1 MGSLV
6 GLINV
11 SAKLVASVTR
21 RLSREK
27 LVLLRIIAFKFLQ
40 AVPVILIISILA
52 FLLLSLLP
60 GDPAIIIAGEQAS
73 PEAVERVR
81 QQLGL
86 DRPFLQQLAIWLL
99 NLAQGNFGSS
109 LILNQSVLSAVGE
122 RLPVTL
128 SLTALSI
135 SVTIPV
141 GVFLGSLAAY
151 YQRSWIDAG
160 VMTFA
165 LVGVSVPA
173 FWIAILGIILFSVRL
188 GWVPSS
194 GFAPISQ
201 GFGAWFSSVILP
213 ALILSLFQ
221 IGFLARMT
229 RSAMLDVLSQDFIR
243 TARAKGLSEWRTVG
257 KHALRNALI
266 LIITATGILV
276 STAIGGSV
284 VIEQVFALPGIGRM
298 VVQAILARDYPLVQ
312 GTMLIFGFTFVMI
325 NLLVDVLYTLADPRV
340 RHD

>member
-1 MGSLV
+1 
-6 GLINV
+6 LI
-11 SAKLVASVTR
+11 
-21 RLSREK
+21 
-27 LVLLRIIAFKFLQ
+27 RIIAVKFLQ

-60 GDPAIIIAGEQAS
+60 GDPAVIIAGEQAS
-73 PEAVERVR
+73 PEAIAHVR

-86 DRPFLQQLAIWLL
+86 NRPYVEQIAIWLF
-99 NLAQGNFGSS
+99 NLARGNFGAS

-128 SLTALSI
+128 SLAALSL
-135 SVTIPV
+135 SFTIPT

-151 YQRSWIDAG
+151 YRRSWIDSA
-160 VMTFA
+160 VMTIA
-165 LVGVSVPA
+165 LLGVSVPA
-173 FWIAILGIILFSVRL
+173 FWVAILGVVLFSVKL

-194 GFAPISQ
+194 GFAPLSQ
-201 GFGAWFSSVILP
+201 GVGPWFASMVLP

-229 RSAMLDVLSQDFIR
+229 RSAMLDVLSQDYIR
-243 TARAKGLSEWRTVG
+243 TARAKGMSEWQTVG

-266 LIITATGILV
+266 MIITTAGILL
-276 STAIGGSV
+276 SAAIGGSV
-284 VIEQVFALPGIGRM
+284 IIEQVFALPGIGRM

-312 GTMLIFGFTFVMI
+312 GTMLILGFAFVII
-325 NLLVDVLYTLADPRV
+325 NLLADVLYGLADPRV
-340 RHD
+340 RHE

>member
-1 MGSLV
+1 MCSSSGIS
-6 GLINV
+6 GW
-11 SAKLVASVTR
+11 S
-21 RLSREK
+21 EK
-27 LVLLRIIAFKFLQ
+27 PQGWLYRSGEWVLLRIIAFKFLQ
-40 AVPVILIISILA
+40 AVPVILIISVLA

-73 PEAVERVR
+73 PEAVEHVR

-86 DRPFLQQLAIWLL
+86 DRPFLQQLTIWLL

-128 SLTALSI
+128 SLAALSI
-135 SVTIPV
+135 SITIPI
-141 GVFLGSLAAY
+141 GVLLGSLAAY
-151 YQRSWIDAG
+151 YRQSWIDAG

-165 LVGVSVPA
+165 LLGVSIPA

-194 GFAPISQ
+194 GFVPIGQ
-201 GFGAWFSSVILP
+201 GVGPWLSSVILP

-229 RSAMLDVLSQDFIR
+229 RSAMLDVLGQDFIR
-243 TARAKGLSEWRTVG
+243 TARAKGLSEWRTVS

-266 LIITATGILV
+266 LIITATGILL

-312 GTMLIFGFTFVMI
+312 GTMLIFGFTFVLI
-325 NLLVDVLYTLADPRV
+325 NLLVDVLYTFADPRV

>member
-1 MGSLV
+1 VRSE
-6 GLINV
+6 NQH
-11 SAKLVASVTR
+11 R
-21 RLSREK
+21 RSGELA
-27 LVLLRIIAFKFLQ
+27 LLRIIAFKFLQ

-73 PEAVERVR
+73 PEAVEHVR

-99 NLAQGNFGSS
+99 NLAQGDFGSS

-128 SLTALSI
+128 SLAALSI
-135 SVTIPV
+135 AVTIPV

-151 YQRSWIDAG
+151 YRQSWIDAG

-165 LVGVSVPA
+165 LLGVSIPA
-173 FWIAILGIILFSVRL
+173 FWIAILGIILFSVHL

-194 GFAPISQ
+194 GFTPISQ
-201 GFGAWFSSVILP
+201 GVGPWLSSVILP

-229 RSAMLDVLSQDFIR
+229 RSAMLDVMGQDFIR
-243 TARAKGLSEWRTVG
+243 TARAKGLSEWRTVS

-266 LIITATGILV
+266 LIITATGILL

-312 GTMLIFGFTFVMI
+312 GTMLIFGFTFVLI
-325 NLLVDVLYTLADPRV
+325 NLIVDVLYTLADPRV

>member
-1 MGSLV
+1 MRSE
-6 GLINV
+6 NQ
-11 SAKLVASVTR
+11 R
-21 RLSREK
+21 RLSGE
-27 LVLLRIIAFKFLQ
+27 LALLRIIAFKFLQ

-73 PEAVERVR
+73 PEAVEHVR

-128 SLTALSI
+128 SLAALSI
-135 SVTIPV
+135 AVTIPV

-151 YQRSWIDAG
+151 YRQSWIDAG

-165 LVGVSVPA
+165 LLGVSIPA
-173 FWIAILGIILFSVRL
+173 FWIAILGIILFSVHL

-194 GFAPISQ
+194 GFTPISQ
-201 GFGAWFSSVILP
+201 GVGPWLSSVILP

-229 RSAMLDVLSQDFIR
+229 RSAMLDVMGQDFIR
-243 TARAKGLSEWRTVG
+243 TARAKGLSEWRTVS

-266 LIITATGILV
+266 LIITATGILL

-312 GTMLIFGFTFVMI
+312 GTMLIFGFTFVLI
-325 NLLVDVLYTLADPRV
+325 NLIVDVLYTLADPRV

>member
-1 MGSLV
+1 MRSE
-6 GLINV
+6 NQH
-11 SAKLVASVTR
+11 
-21 RLSREK
+21 RLSGE
-27 LVLLRIIAFKFLQ
+27 LALLRIIAFKFLQ

-73 PEAVERVR
+73 PEAVEHVR

-86 DRPFLQQLAIWLL
+86 DRAFLQQLAIWLL

-128 SLTALSI
+128 SLAALSI
-135 SVTIPV
+135 AVTIPV

-151 YQRSWIDAG
+151 YRQSWIDAG

-165 LVGVSVPA
+165 LLGVSIPA
-173 FWIAILGIILFSVRL
+173 FWIAILGIILFSVHL

-194 GFAPISQ
+194 GFTPISQ
-201 GFGAWFSSVILP
+201 GVGPWLSSVILP

-229 RSAMLDVLSQDFIR
+229 RSAMLDVMGQDFIR
-243 TARAKGLSEWRTVG
+243 TARAKGLSEWRTVS

-266 LIITATGILV
+266 LIITATGILL

-312 GTMLIFGFTFVMI
+312 GTMLIFGFTFVLI
-325 NLLVDVLYTLADPRV
+325 NLIVDVLYTLADPRV

>member
-1 MGSLV
+1 
-6 GLINV
+6 
-11 SAKLVASVTR
+11 
-21 RLSREK
+21 
-27 LVLLRIIAFKFLQ
+27 
-40 AVPVILIISILA
+40 VPVVLIISILA

-60 GDPAIIIAGEQAS
+60 GDPAIIIAGDQAS
-73 PEAVERVR
+73 PAAVERVR

-86 DRPFLQQLAIWLL
+86 DHSFVEQLGIWLL

-109 LILNQSVLSAVGE
+109 LILNQSVLSAVAE

-128 SLTALSI
+128 SLAALSI
-135 SVTIPV
+135 SFTIPV
-141 GVFLGSLAAY
+141 GVLLGSIAAY
-151 YQRSWIDAG
+151 FRRTWIDAA
-160 VMTFA
+160 VMTVA
-165 LVGVSVPA
+165 LLGVSIPA
-173 FWIAILGIILFSVRL
+173 FWIAILGVILFSVQL

-194 GFAPISQ
+194 GFSPISQ
-201 GFGAWFSSVILP
+201 GIGPWFSSLVLP

-229 RSAMLDVLSQDFIR
+229 RAAMLDVLGQDYIR
-243 TARAKGLSEWRTVG
+243 TARAKGLGEWQTVG

-266 LIITATGILV
+266 LIITATGILL
-276 STAIGGSV
+276 SAAIGGSV
-284 VIEQVFALPGIGRM
+284 IIEQVFALPGIGRM

-312 GTMLIFGFTFVMI
+312 GTMLILGFSFVMI

>member
-1 MGSLV
+1 
-6 GLINV
+6 
-11 SAKLVASVTR
+11 
-21 RLSREK
+21 
-27 LVLLRIIAFKFLQ
+27 
-40 AVPVILIISILA
+40 
-52 FLLLSLLP
+52 
-60 GDPAIIIAGEQAS
+60 
-73 PEAVERVR
+73 
-81 QQLGL
+81 
-86 DRPFLQQLAIWLL
+86 
-99 NLAQGNFGSS
+99 
-109 LILNQSVLSAVGE
+109 
-122 RLPVTL
+122 
-128 SLTALSI
+128 
-135 SVTIPV
+135 
-141 GVFLGSLAAY
+141 
-151 YQRSWIDAG
+151 

-165 LVGVSVPA
+165 LVGVSIPA

-194 GFAPISQ
+194 GFAPISL
-201 GFGAWFSSVILP
+201 GFGAWLSSVILP

-229 RSAMLDVLSQDFIR
+229 RSAMLDVMGQDFIR

-325 NLLVDVLYTLADPRV
+325 NLIVDVLYTLADPRV

>member
-1 MGSLV
+1 MPACSSFGIS
-6 GLINV
+6 GL
-11 SAKLVASVTR
+11 SDDESHRWSGALA
-21 RLSREK
+21 
-27 LVLLRIIAFKFLQ
+27 LLRIIGVKFLQ

-109 LILNQSVLSAVGE
+109 LVLNQSVLSAVGE

-128 SLTALSI
+128 SLAALSI
-135 SVTIPV
+135 SITIPI

-151 YQRSWIDAG
+151 YRQSWIDAG

-165 LVGVSVPA
+165 LIGVSIPA
-173 FWIAILGIILFSVRL
+173 FWIAILGIVLFSVRL

-194 GFAPISQ
+194 GFTPISQ
-201 GFGAWFSSVILP
+201 GFGPWFSSVILP

-229 RSAMLDVLSQDFIR
+229 RSAMLDVMGQDFIR
-243 TARAKGLSEWRTVG
+243 TARAKGLSEWRTVS

-312 GTMLIFGFTFVMI
+312 GTMLIFGFTFVLI

>member
-1 MGSLV
+1 MRSE
-6 GLINV
+6 NQ
-11 SAKLVASVTR
+11 R
-21 RLSREK
+21 RRSGELA
-27 LVLLRIIAFKFLQ
+27 LLRIIAFKFLQ

-73 PEAVERVR
+73 PEAVEHVR

-128 SLTALSI
+128 SLALLSI
-135 SVTIPV
+135 SITIPV

-151 YQRSWIDAG
+151 YRQSWIDAG

-165 LVGVSVPA
+165 LLGVSIPA

-194 GFAPISQ
+194 GFTPISQ
-201 GFGAWFSSVILP
+201 GVGPWLSSVILP

-229 RSAMLDVLSQDFIR
+229 RSAMLDVMGQDFIR
-243 TARAKGLSEWRTVG
+243 TARAKGLSEWRTVS

-266 LIITATGILV
+266 LIITATGILL

-312 GTMLIFGFTFVMI
+312 GTMLIFGFTFVLI
-325 NLLVDVLYTLADPRV
+325 NLIVDVLYTLADPRV

>member
-1 MGSLV
+1 MRSE
-6 GLINV
+6 NQH
-11 SAKLVASVTR
+11 
-21 RLSREK
+21 RLSGE
-27 LVLLRIIAFKFLQ
+27 LALLRIIAFKFLQ

-73 PEAVERVR
+73 PEAVEHVR

-99 NLAQGNFGSS
+99 NLVQGNFGSS

-128 SLTALSI
+128 SLAALSI
-135 SVTIPV
+135 AVTIPV

-151 YQRSWIDAG
+151 YRQSWIDAG

-165 LVGVSVPA
+165 LLGVSIPA
-173 FWIAILGIILFSVRL
+173 FWIAILGIILFSVHL

-194 GFAPISQ
+194 GFTPISQ
-201 GFGAWFSSVILP
+201 GVGPWLSSVILP

-229 RSAMLDVLSQDFIR
+229 RSAMLDVMGQDFIR
-243 TARAKGLSEWRTVG
+243 TARAKGLSEWRTVS

-266 LIITATGILV
+266 LIITATGILL

-312 GTMLIFGFTFVMI
+312 GTMLIFGFTFVLI
-325 NLLVDVLYTLADPRV
+325 NLIVDVLYTLADPRV

>member
-1 MGSLV
+1 M
-6 GLINV
+6 
-11 SAKLVASVTR
+11 A
-21 RLSREK
+21 
-27 LVLLRIIAFKFLQ
+27 LLRIIAFKFLQ

-73 PEAVERVR
+73 PEAVEHVR

-128 SLTALSI
+128 SLALLSI
-135 SVTIPV
+135 SITIPV

-151 YQRSWIDAG
+151 YRQSWIDAG

-165 LVGVSVPA
+165 LLGVSIPA

-194 GFAPISQ
+194 GFTPISQ
-201 GFGAWFSSVILP
+201 GVGPWLSSVILP

-229 RSAMLDVLSQDFIR
+229 RSAMLDVLHQDFMR
-243 TARAKGLSEWRTVG
+243 TADAKGLSYRFVIMRHGLPNAMMPILTVIG
-257 KHALRNALI
+257 
-266 LIITATGILV
+266 IIAGSLL
-276 STAIGGSV
+276 GGAV
-284 VIEQVFALPGIGRM
+284 VVEQVFSLPGVGRLIIG
-298 VVQAILARDYPLVQ
+298 AIMSRDFPVIQGGLLFLGLIYLV
-312 GTMLIFGFTFVMI
+312 I
-325 NLLVDVLYTLADPRV
+325 NLAVDLLYAAVDPRI
-340 RHD
+340 RL

>member
-1 MGSLV
+1 L
-6 GLINV
+6 
-11 SAKLVASVTR
+11 A
-21 RLSREK
+21 
-27 LVLLRIIAFKFLQ
+27 LLRIIAFKFLQ

-73 PEAVERVR
+73 PEAVEHVR

-128 SLTALSI
+128 SLAALSI
-135 SVTIPV
+135 AVTLPV

-151 YQRSWIDAG
+151 YRQSWIDAG

-165 LVGVSVPA
+165 LLGVSVPA
-173 FWIAILGIILFSVRL
+173 FWIAILGIILFSVHL

-194 GFAPISQ
+194 GFTPISQ
-201 GFGAWFSSVILP
+201 GVGPWLSSVILP

-229 RSAMLDVLSQDFIR
+229 RSAMLDVMGQDFIR
-243 TARAKGLSEWRTVG
+243 TARAKGLSEWRTVS

-266 LIITATGILV
+266 LIITATGILL

-312 GTMLIFGFTFVMI
+312 GTMLIFGFTFVLI
-325 NLLVDVLYTLADPRV
+325 NLIVDVLYTLADPRV

>member
-1 MGSLV
+1 L
-6 GLINV
+6 
-11 SAKLVASVTR
+11 A
-21 RLSREK
+21 
-27 LVLLRIIAFKFLQ
+27 LLRIIAFKFLQ

-73 PEAVERVR
+73 PEAVEHVR

-99 NLAQGNFGSS
+99 NLAQGDFGSS

-128 SLTALSI
+128 SLAALSI
-135 SVTIPV
+135 AVTIPV

-151 YQRSWIDAG
+151 YRQSWIDAG

-165 LVGVSVPA
+165 LLGVSIPA
-173 FWIAILGIILFSVRL
+173 FWIAILGTILFSVRL

-194 GFAPISQ
+194 GFTPISQ
-201 GFGAWFSSVILP
+201 GVGPWLSSVILP

-229 RSAMLDVLSQDFIR
+229 RSAMLDVMGQDFIR
-243 TARAKGLSEWRTVG
+243 TARAKGLSEWRTVS

-266 LIITATGILV
+266 LIITATGILL

-312 GTMLIFGFTFVMI
+312 GTMLIFGFTFVLI
-325 NLLVDVLYTLADPRV
+325 NLIVDVLYTLADPRV

>member
-1 MGSLV
+1 L
-6 GLINV
+6 
-11 SAKLVASVTR
+11 A
-21 RLSREK
+21 
-27 LVLLRIIAFKFLQ
+27 LLRIIAFKFLQ

-73 PEAVERVR
+73 PEAVEHVR

-86 DRPFLQQLAIWLL
+86 DRPFLHQLAIWLL

-128 SLTALSI
+128 SLAALSI
-135 SVTIPV
+135 AVTIPV

-151 YQRSWIDAG
+151 YRQSWIDAG

-165 LVGVSVPA
+165 LFGVSIPA

-194 GFAPISQ
+194 GFTPISQ
-201 GFGAWFSSVILP
+201 GVGPWLSSVILP

-229 RSAMLDVLSQDFIR
+229 RSAMLDVMGQDFIR
-243 TARAKGLSEWRTVG
+243 TARAKGLSEWRTVS

-266 LIITATGILV
+266 LIITATGILL

-312 GTMLIFGFTFVMI
+312 GTMLIFGFSFVLI
-325 NLLVDVLYTLADPRV
+325 NLIVDVLYTLADPRV

>member
-11 SAKLVASVTR
+11 SAKFVASVKR

-109 LILNQSVLSAVGE
+109 LVLNQSVLSAVGE

-135 SVTIPV
+135 SVTIPI

-165 LVGVSVPA
+165 LVGVSIPA

-194 GFAPISQ
+194 GFTPISQ

-229 RSAMLDVLSQDFIR
+229 RSAMLDVLGQDFIR

-312 GTMLIFGFTFVMI
+312 GTMLVFGFTFVI
-325 NLLVDVLYTLADPRV
+325 VNLLVDVLYTLADPRV